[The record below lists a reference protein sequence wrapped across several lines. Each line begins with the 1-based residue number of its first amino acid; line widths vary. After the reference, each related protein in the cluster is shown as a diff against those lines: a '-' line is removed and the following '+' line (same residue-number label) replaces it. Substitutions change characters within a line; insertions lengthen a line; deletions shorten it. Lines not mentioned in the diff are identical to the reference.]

1 MKQITYLILIGFCLV
16 NVAKSYSQSSSDTL
30 QFSTPDVI
38 VEKPMDP
45 LSPARAA
52 FYSAVVPGLGQFY
65 NKKYWK
71 VPIPYIGM
79 GISLYFYSDNH
90 KKYKEYRNEY
100 KKRLNHTSNP
110 DDPKFGRLD
119 NDRVIAGQRFYQR
132 NRDLSAVIT
141 AGIYILT
148 IIDANIDAHLLQFNV
163 SDQLTFQPTF
173 QLNEVDYQ
181 YQYGLSLQYKF

>member
-1 MKQITYLILIGFCLV
+1 MIYLLLIGFGIANCP
-16 NVAKSYSQSSSDTL
+16 NTFGQSNADSLKFSS
-30 QFSTPDVI
+30 PEPM

-100 KKRLNHTSNP
+100 KKRLNHTN
-110 DDPKFGRLD
+110 DPNDTKFGRLD
-119 NDRVIAGQRFYQR
+119 NDRVIQGQRFYQR

-141 AGIYILT
+141 AGIYIIS

-173 QLNEVDYQ
+173 QLNEMDYQ

>member
-1 MKQITYLILIGFCLV
+1 MKRTVYLLVLGLLLIHTP
-16 NVAKSYSQSSSDTL
+16 KSYSQSANDSL
-30 QFSTPDVI
+30 KFSVPELVVDQ
-38 VEKPMDP
+38 PMDP

-79 GISLYFYSDNH
+79 GISIYFYSDNH

-100 KKRLNHTSNP
+100 KKRLNHTN
-110 DDPKFGRLD
+110 DPNDSRFGKLD
-119 NDRVIAGQRFYQR
+119 NDRVIQGQRFYQR

-141 AGIYILT
+141 AGIYIIS

-173 QLNEVDYQ
+173 QLNEIDYQ
-181 YQYGLSLQYKF
+181 YQYGLSVQYKF